1 MTPVMIGSLVLL
13 ALLILTGATFLYL
26 TSRVEGDIGRSAV
39 GVAEDVEEEASKEN
53 AQDKSNDQAKQR
65 SLKEKANKGKKK
77 KNRKNENRSAKP
89 KASATIPA
97 TTVTSSN
104 QGKVTALVPAL
115 NNINTSH
122 EAAAAAFPRS
132 LGTGSA
138 FTAGAMPKTMQNVS
152 GLGRM
157 QQGQPRTAGKI
168 RTFDPNMM
176 MPKSTI
182 VPVGAAATNTQGGA
196 LQSVSTAPLGSVMP
210 SSVNTIAAQAML
222 PINQDLPTHLFTLPK
237 AEAVTAENPYASND
251 NLKLCNRLKVKAS
264 ELIVYA

>member
-1 MTPVMIGSLVLL
+1 MTPVMIGILVVL
-13 ALLILTGATFLYL
+13 ALLILPGATFLYL
-26 TSRVEGDIGRSAV
+26 NSRVEGDISRSAV
-39 GVAEDVEEEASKEN
+39 GVSENVEEEASKKN
-53 AQDKSNDQAKQR
+53 AQNKSNDNAKQG
-65 SLKEKANKGKKK
+65 SSKEKENKGKKK
-77 KNRKNENRSAKP
+77 KKNENRSAKP

-210 SSVNTIAAQAML
+210 SSFNTIAAQAML

>member
-1 MTPVMIGSLVLL
+1 MTPVMIGILVVL

-53 AQDKSNDQAKQR
+53 AQDKSNDKAKQG
-65 SLKEKANKGKKK
+65 SSKEKENKGKKK
-77 KNRKNENRSAKP
+77 KKNENRNAKP

-264 ELIVYA
+264 ELIVYV